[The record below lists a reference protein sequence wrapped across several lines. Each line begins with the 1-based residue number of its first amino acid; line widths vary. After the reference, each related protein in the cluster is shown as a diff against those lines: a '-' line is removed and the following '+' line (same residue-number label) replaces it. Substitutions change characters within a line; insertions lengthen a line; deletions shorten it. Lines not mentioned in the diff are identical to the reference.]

1 MMYTIGVDIG
11 GMTIK
16 VGLVDEQG
24 NIVIKDR
31 VKTNTDPYVAIKDT
45 VELINKLLE
54 KYNVSITEI
63 TGIGIGCP
71 GSVKDREGILVYTN
85 NLPWYNVNFREELK
99 KYFNLPV
106 EVANDANAAAL
117 GEVKY
122 GVAKGYSNAV
132 MLTLGTG
139 VGGGVIIDKKIFS
152 GSDGFGTEL
161 GHTTLVYGGKLCTCG
176 RRGCLESYAS
186 ATALMEQ
193 AREEMKINKN
203 SKMWNYVSGD
213 IMNVDGKIVFDC
225 MQQGDESAKKVVD
238 TYVNYVSEG
247 IINMLN
253 IFRPDIFI
261 IGGGVSSA
269 GKVFFD
275 KIIKKVEE
283 EEYGYAKVVI
293 DIVPAKL
300 GNDAGII
307 GAASLIG

>member
-1 MMYTIGVDIG
+1 MYTIGVDIG

-186 ATALMEQ
+186 ATSLMEQ

-203 SKMWNYVSGD
+203 SK
-213 IMNVDGKIVFDC
+213 I
-225 MQQGDESAKKVVD
+225 
-238 TYVNYVSEG
+238 
-247 IINMLN
+247 
-253 IFRPDIFI
+253 
-261 IGGGVSSA
+261 
-269 GKVFFD
+269 
-275 KIIKKVEE
+275 
-283 EEYGYAKVVI
+283 
-293 DIVPAKL
+293 
-300 GNDAGII
+300 
-307 GAASLIG
+307 

>member
-1 MMYTIGVDIG
+1 MYTIGVDIG

-54 KYNVSITEI
+54 KYKVSITEI

-106 EVANDANAAAL
+106 EVANDANAAAF

-203 SKMWNYVSGD
+203 SKMWDYVSGD

>member
-1 MMYTIGVDIG
+1 MYTIGVDIG

-24 NIVIKDR
+24 NIVVKDR

-54 KYNVSITEI
+54 KYKVSITEI

-203 SKMWNYVSGD
+203 SKMWDYVSGD

-261 IGGGVSSA
+261 IGGGVSGLVSA
-269 GKVFFD
+269 LSVKND
-275 KIIKKVEE
+275 NNEALIINYIEKC
-283 EEYGYAKVVI
+283 YVI
-293 DIVPAKL
+293 K
-300 GNDAGII
+300 
-307 GAASLIG
+307 

>member
-1 MMYTIGVDIG
+1 MYTIGVDIG

-117 GEVKY
+117 GEIKY

-203 SKMWNYVSGD
+203 SKMWDYVSGD